1 MTTNKYSIKQ
11 RREYIKDI
19 IKEAKPNSHTLL
31 VYHYEHDLILMQ
43 KAFTPSLK
51 RKAAAKNFTL
61 EFALHT
67 A

>member
-1 MTTNKYSIKQ
+1 MNKYSIQQ

-19 IKEAKPNSHTLL
+19 IFDAKPNSWTAIVVHSEYDVALL
-31 VYHYEHDLILMQ
+31 N

-61 EFALHT
+61 EFAVRT
-67 A
+67 AR